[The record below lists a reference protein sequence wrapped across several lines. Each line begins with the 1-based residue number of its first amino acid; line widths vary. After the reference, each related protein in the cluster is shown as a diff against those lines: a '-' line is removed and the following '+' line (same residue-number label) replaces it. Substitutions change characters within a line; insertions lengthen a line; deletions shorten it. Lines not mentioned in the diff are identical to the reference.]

1 MEIGTHE
8 IIEIMEEIKIDEIV
22 RMEGPIIEMT
32 DEIIEAGE
40 TIMIK
45 IEAEAIVET
54 IMVETEDPVQ
64 HIATD
69 HGAHEVLQE
78 DGMIV
83 VMIGADMIDIEGDL
97 VKARE
102 ERKKDIITRIIIR
115 RMTNQNSNLHGN
127 GWLLTKKET

>member
-1 MEIGTHE
+1 MEIGIHE
-8 IIEIMEEIKIDEIV
+8 IIKIIEEIEIDKIAG
-22 RMEGPIIEMT
+22 MEGPIIGMT

-45 IEAEAIVET
+45 IEEEAIVET
-54 IMVETEDPVQ
+54 IMVGTEGPVQ

-78 DGMIV
+78 DEMIV
-83 VMIGADMIDIEGDL
+83 AMIETDMIDIEGDL

-102 ERKKDIITRIIIR
+102 ERKKDIIT
-115 RMTNQNSNLHGN
+115 G
-127 GWLLTKKET
+127 

>member
-1 MEIGTHE
+1 MVIGIHR
-8 IIEIMEEIKIDEIV
+8 IIKTIEEAETDKTV
-22 RMEGPIIEMT
+22 GMEGPIIEMT

-54 IMVETEDPVQ
+54 IMVGTEGPVQ

-83 VMIGADMIDIEGDL
+83 VMIEADMIDIEGDL

-115 RMTNQNSNLHGN
+115 RTTNQNSNLHGN
-127 GWLLTKKET
+127 G